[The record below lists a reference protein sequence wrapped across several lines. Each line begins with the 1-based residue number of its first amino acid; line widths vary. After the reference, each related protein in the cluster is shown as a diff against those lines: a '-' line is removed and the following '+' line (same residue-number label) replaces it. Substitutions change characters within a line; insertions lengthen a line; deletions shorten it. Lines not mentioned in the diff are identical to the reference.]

1 MIRQRLLI
9 SAATAVLMLGA
20 YGARLD
26 AQGTVCKDGST
37 STATG
42 KGACSGHGGVDT
54 KATAAAKKAAT
65 AQAKAE
71 AKAEAKAAAKAAKTE
86 AKTESKAAKP
96 EPKTQATAAAEV
108 MCTDGTMSKPGRGA
122 CSGHGGI
129 KQAAAA
135 TAAPS
140 LPAAVPATSP
150 ARTRSEAKSQAPS
163 APGVTKPS
171 SNKGEDNDPTGAI
184 AQCKDGMYSHA
195 ANRRGACSKHG
206 GVAKWL
212 KS

>member
-65 AQAKAE
+65 AQAK
-71 AKAEAKAAAKAAKTE
+71 
-86 AKTESKAAKP
+86 
-96 EPKTQATAAAEV
+96 
-108 MCTDGTMSKPGRGA
+108 
-122 CSGHGGI
+122 
-129 KQAAAA
+129 AA